1 MTRKKL
7 LCLGQ
12 GRDGKVFINAT
23 LKGLDVHDWELSL
36 SGVIGPKGDG
46 DCIGPCGQIQA
57 HLIESIEEYFK
68 PWDELRVGALIEI
81 WKDYHLNVMTAGS
94 PRQESY
100 LKHKVPTLHL
110 ADNTYENRAM
120 LLKNAGLN
128 PDEEYF
134 NFDSNEPY
142 VYGSAWLH
150 TKLPLHVIGWFSDLP
165 ESTHELPRKWR

>member
-23 LKGLDVHDWELSL
+23 LKGLDVDDWELSL
-36 SGVIGPKGDG
+36 SGVIGPKHDG

-57 HLIESIEEYFK
+57 HLVESIEEYFE

-81 WKDYHLNVMTAGS
+81 WKEYHLNGMIAGS
-94 PRQESY
+94 PRQEAY
-100 LKHKVPTLHL
+100 LKKKVPTLHL

-128 PDEEYF
+128 PDEEFKNPY
-134 NFDSNEPY
+134 SEEPY

-150 TKLPLHVIGWFSDLP
+150 TKLPLHVVGWFSDLP